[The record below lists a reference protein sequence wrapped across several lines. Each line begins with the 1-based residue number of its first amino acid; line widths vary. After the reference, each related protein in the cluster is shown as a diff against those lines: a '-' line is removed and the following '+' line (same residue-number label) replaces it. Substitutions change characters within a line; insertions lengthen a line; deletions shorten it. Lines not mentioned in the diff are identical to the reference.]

1 MWIGLVHL
9 GPPLWNDL
17 EAFLGHPEIL
27 VSLCIFSGAVQ
38 FLLRRIFLSP
48 ALGFSTLAVGVCL
61 EKGARRNSHHSG
73 GRPSLNPPL
82 FIQNFILTFHYS
94 WSSRVRSL
102 TGMLLQRID
111 YSSPEGVRERSNCP
125 LCRLS
130 TRTSFVCDG
139 YGDGPPKSPLKGG
152 LFSGAVSG
160 QSSAVIPFMNCLS
173 SRSCT
178 SLVAHIQ

>member
-1 MWIGLVHL
+1 MWIGLVHW

-27 VSLCIFSGAVQ
+27 VSLCIFTGAVQ
-38 FLLRRIFLSP
+38 FLLRRIFQSP

-94 WSSRVRSL
+94 WSSRVWSL

-130 TRTSFVCDG
+130 TRTSF
-139 YGDGPPKSPLKGG
+139 
-152 LFSGAVSG
+152 
-160 QSSAVIPFMNCLS
+160 
-173 SRSCT
+173 
-178 SLVAHIQ
+178 SL